1 VKAFD
6 LKVVTPEGVKVEE
19 KVESLVLPGREGSLG
34 AWGGHEPWLI
44 LLKPGAVSYLPHGG
58 REWKSIE
65 VGGGMAE
72 LGHDSAVVLADP
84 PRGRGGRS

>member
-6 LKVVTPEGVKVEE
+6 LKVITPEGVKVEE

-34 AWGGHEPWLI
+34 AWSGHEPWLI

-58 REWKSIE
+58 REWKNVEI
-65 VGGGMAE
+65 GGGVAE
-72 LGHDSAVVLADP
+72 LGASTTVVLADP
-84 PRGRGGRS
+84 PRGRGA